1 MRDREFPQRP
11 IVGIGVVVIED
22 DRVLLIRRGKEPR
35 RGTWSLPGGA
45 QELGEPV
52 AKGAVREVKE
62 ETGLDIEVIG
72 LLDVVD
78 SIDTDDSGAVRFH
91 YTLVDFVGR
100 PVSGRIEASGDAA
113 EVRWFDRE
121 GLSSLGLWSETERI
135 IGLAFEFEDLLK
147 GQS

>member
-22 DRVLLIRRGKEPR
+22 DRVLLICRGKEPR

-45 QELGEPV
+45 QELGKSV
-52 AKGAVREVKE
+52 AKGAVREAKE
-62 ETGLDIEVIG
+62 ETGLNIEIIG

-78 SIDTDDSGAVRFH
+78 SIDADDSGAVRYH
-91 YTLVDFVGR
+91 YTLVDFVAR
-100 PVSGRIEASGDAA
+100 PIGGRIEASDDAA

-121 GLSSLGLWSETERI
+121 DVSRLGLWSETERI
-135 IGLAFEFEDLLK
+135 IGMAFEFEDLLD